1 MVVLCECGFKDVLL
15 LTNKIYLV
23 RQGHDKVL
31 SAIRVYFYLHVAKQK
46 TEHELHAL
54 HKLQSSFLL
63 NTQHYMLQICCVF
76 ADKMTEP

>member
-31 SAIRVYFYLHVAKQK
+31 IVIRVYFYLHVAKQK
-46 TEHELHAL
+46 TEHELQAL
-54 HKLQSSFLL
+54 HKLQPNEFISLKYSALYVA
-63 NTQHYMLQICCVF
+63 NMLCVC
-76 ADKMTEP
+76 